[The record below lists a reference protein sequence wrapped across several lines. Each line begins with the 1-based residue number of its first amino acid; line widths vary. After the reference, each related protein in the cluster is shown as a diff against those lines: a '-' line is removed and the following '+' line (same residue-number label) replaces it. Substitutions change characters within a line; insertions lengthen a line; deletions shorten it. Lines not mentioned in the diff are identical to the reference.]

1 MTNKSIYNL
10 SREALENYFLSKN
23 LAKFRATQVFEAL
36 YRQKKSSF
44 EEINNINKDVKKI
57 LSDDFSFDFLTE
69 VKKEESVDGTTKF
82 LFSLDDGALIET
94 VLMVHP
100 YGYSVCV
107 TSQVGCNMGCK
118 FCASGQVK
126 KIRNLTA
133 SEMVLQVLTIDN
145 YLNERDKNV
154 SHVVIMGIGEPF
166 DNYDNVMDFVR
177 IINDAKGLGIGAR
190 HITIS
195 TCGLVP
201 KIKEFSNFPLQVN
214 LAISLHFPN
223 DYLRSMYMP
232 INKKYPLDE
241 LMDAIKYYYEKT
253 NRRITF
259 EYILLN
265 NINDSI
271 NHAKELVTL
280 LKGTNAYVNL
290 IPYNST
296 TSEFTRTTPDR
307 RDAFFNYLSKQGINA
322 IVRKEHGSEIDAAC
336 GQLRVKVMN
345 QRSQKSDKKDED

>member
-69 VKKEESVDGTTKF
+69 VKKEESADGTTKF

-177 IINDAKGLGIGAR
+177 IINDAKGLAIGAR

-296 TSEFTRTTPDR
+296 TSEFTRTTPER

>member
-69 VKKEESVDGTTKF
+69 VKKEESADGTTKF

-177 IINDAKGLGIGAR
+177 IINDAKGLAIGAR

-296 TSEFTRTTPDR
+296 TSE
-307 RDAFFNYLSKQGINA
+307 
-322 IVRKEHGSEIDAAC
+322 
-336 GQLRVKVMN
+336 
-345 QRSQKSDKKDED
+345 

>member
-69 VKKEESVDGTTKF
+69 VKKEESADGTTKF

-145 YLNERDKNV
+145 YLNEKDKNV

-296 TSEFTRTTPDR
+296 TSEFTRTTPER

>member
-1 MTNKSIYNL
+1 MNNLAISNSIYNL
-10 SREALENYFLSKN
+10 SRESLEEYFISKN
-23 LAKFRATQVFEAL
+23 LQKFRATQVFEAL

-44 EEINNINKDVKKI
+44 EDINNINKDVKKI
-57 LSDDFSFDFLTE
+57 LSNDFSFNTLKE
-69 VKKEESVDGTTKF
+69 VKKEVSIDGTTKF
-82 LFSLDDGALIET
+82 LFALEDDNLIET
-94 VLMVHP
+94 VMMVHP

-126 KIRNLTA
+126 KIRNLTPA
-133 SEMVLQVLTIDN
+133 EMVLQVLTIDN
-145 YLNERDKNV
+145 HLNKIDKNV

-166 DNYDNVMDFVR
+166 DNYDNVMEFIK
-177 IINDAKGLGIGAR
+177 IINDAKGLSIGSR

-201 KIKEFSNFPLQVN
+201 KIKEFSDFPFQVN

-223 DYLRSMYMP
+223 DELRSKYMP
-232 INKKYPLDE
+232 INKKYKLNE
-241 LMDAIKYYYEKT
+241 LIEAIKYYYNKT
-253 NRRITF
+253 NRRVTF

-265 NINDSI
+265 DINDSI
-271 NHAKELVTL
+271 SHAKELVSL
-280 LKGTNAYVNL
+280 LKGINAYVNL

-296 TSEFTRTTPDR
+296 SSEFLRTTPEK
-307 RDAFFNYLSKQGINA
+307 RDAFFSYLNKEGINA

-336 GQLRVKVMN
+336 GQLRVKTIKEN
-345 QRSQKSDKKDED
+345 KKIDN

>member
-69 VKKEESVDGTTKF
+69 VKKEESADGTTKF

-177 IINDAKGLGIGAR
+177 IINDAKGLAIGAR

-223 DYLRSMYMP
+223 DYLRSTYMP

-296 TSEFTRTTPDR
+296 TSEFTRTTPER

>member
-69 VKKEESVDGTTKF
+69 VKKEESIDGTTKF
-82 LFSLDDGALIET
+82 LFSLDDGSLIET

-177 IINDAKGLGIGAR
+177 IINDAKGLAIGAR

-296 TSEFTRTTPDR
+296 TSEFARTTPER

-345 QRSQKSDKKDED
+345 QRS

>member
-69 VKKEESVDGTTKF
+69 VKKEESADGTTKF

-177 IINDAKGLGIGAR
+177 IINDAKGLAIGAR

-259 EYILLN
+259 EYILLY

-296 TSEFTRTTPDR
+296 TSEFTRTTPER

>member
-57 LSDDFSFDFLTE
+57 LSDDFSFDYLTE
-69 VKKEESVDGTTKF
+69 VKKEESIDGTTKF
-82 LFSLDDGALIET
+82 LFSLDDGSLIET

-177 IINDAKGLGIGAR
+177 IINDAKGLAIGAR

-296 TSEFTRTTPDR
+296 TSEFTRTTPER

>member
-69 VKKEESVDGTTKF
+69 VKKEESIDGTTKF
-82 LFSLDDGALIET
+82 LFSLDDGSLIET

-177 IINDAKGLGIGAR
+177 IINDAKGLAIGAR

-296 TSEFTRTTPDR
+296 TSEFARTTPER

>member
-253 NRRITF
+253 NRRIKKA
-259 EYILLN
+259 
-265 NINDSI
+265 SRR
-271 NHAKELVTL
+271 KQR
-280 LKGTNAYVNL
+280 K
-290 IPYNST
+290 NS
-296 TSEFTRTTPDR
+296 RTTPR
-307 RDAFFNYLSKQGINA
+307 T
-322 IVRKEHGSEIDAAC
+322 
-336 GQLRVKVMN
+336 N
-345 QRSQKSDKKDED
+345 Q